1 MEKGFT
7 FHAAQFFIYAI
18 IIGTVGSILNNA
30 IEDYNLRFISSGVID
45 FICTSLIA
53 LILTIKLFLII
64 NQFEKAQVNKGR
76 DVTSTRILARV
87 IKITIIVVIVLLYGE
102 HFGMSLSGLLTF
114 GGIGGIAVGMAG
126 KDVLSNFSPVL
137 CSILIALLALETGFA
152 HLTEIS
158 KVRSLKSAGVS
169 RGLTLLIIVR
179 CTCLTPSFHRL
190 VWRTQVG

>member
-1 MEKGFT
+1 MFTEFFLKNAFNLAILFSCGMALLVVRFWLSRNVQWKKGFT

-18 IIGTVGSILNNA
+18 IIGTIGSILNNA

-87 IKITIIVVIVLLYGE
+87 IKITIIVAIVLLYGE
-102 HFGMSLSGLLTF
+102 HFGMSL
-114 GGIGGIAVGMAG
+114 
-126 KDVLSNFSPVL
+126 
-137 CSILIALLALETGFA
+137 
-152 HLTEIS
+152 
-158 KVRSLKSAGVS
+158 VRSADLW
-169 RGLTLLIIVR
+169 RYRRYR
-179 CTCLTPSFHRL
+179 CWYGGQRCPEQFFLRYYALFRSPLQYRRLDSFS
-190 VWRTQVG
+190 

>member
-1 MEKGFT
+1 MFTEFFLKNAFNLAILFSCGMALLVVRFWLSRNVQWKKGFT

-18 IIGTVGSILNNA
+18 IIGTIGSILNNA

-87 IKITIIVVIVLLYGE
+87 IKITIIVAI
-102 HFGMSLSGLLTF
+102 
-114 GGIGGIAVGMAG
+114 
-126 KDVLSNFSPVL
+126 VL
-137 CSILIALLALETGFA
+137 CSISIAPSVSETGFVL
-152 HLTEIS
+152 LTEIS
-158 KVRSLKSAGVS
+158 KVRSPKSAGEL
-169 RGLTLLIIVR
+169 RELTHSTTAR
-179 CTCLTPSFHRL
+179 CTCLIPSFHPLALRI
-190 VWRTQVG
+190 RDG

>member
-1 MEKGFT
+1 MFTEFFLKNAFNLAILFSCGMALLVVRFWLSRNVQWKKGFT

-18 IIGTVGSILNNA
+18 IIGTIGSILNNA

-87 IKITIIVVIVLLYGE
+87 IKITIIVAIVLLYGE

-126 KDVLSNFSPVL
+126 KDVL
-137 CSILIALLALETGFA
+137 
-152 HLTEIS
+152 
-158 KVRSLKSAGVS
+158 
-169 RGLTLLIIVR
+169 
-179 CTCLTPSFHRL
+179 
-190 VWRTQVG
+190 